1 MSPSIRRF
9 LAGVI
14 AIVALHSAASAS
26 EPAFTP
32 IVVFYDIPRCST
44 CKKINGW
51 LETLA
56 KEHFG
61 KARFIHNPT
70 CEVLFEPGVQ
80 DPVHPGVVI
89 LTPTGE
95 INWRNEAHTL
105 TEEALQQAFHQPV
118 RERTRPNATTTN
130 SVVAKPVAE
139 VAGPREI
146 VLTNRGL
153 VFQFPDQPGLPNP
166 PIQLKKD
173 QPVKLTI
180 RNDEQNR
187 LLHCFNIL
195 GLDVQTSR
203 KLATGESETL
213 TFTPKRA
220 GTFMYACMLHPR
232 MMGKVIVE

>member
-1 MSPSIRRF
+1 MSRYSMI
-9 LAGVI
+9 LWLV
-14 AIVALHSAASAS
+14 VALRCAASAD
-26 EPAFTP
+26 EPPYVPT
-32 IVVFYDIPRCST
+32 VVFYDIPRCST
-44 CKKINGW
+44 CRKIYGW

-56 KEHFG
+56 TEHLG
-61 KARFIHNPT
+61 KARFIYNPT

-105 TEEALQQAFHQPV
+105 TEEALQQAFHRPV
-118 RERTRPNATTTN
+118 RESARPNTVDTNSAATRPA
-130 SVVAKPVAE
+130 SDVAA
-139 VAGPREI
+139 PREI

-203 KLATGESETL
+203 KLANGESETL

-220 GTFMYACMLHPR
+220 GTFMYTCMLHPR